1 MDVPDTSELN
11 LWMLII
17 HLLDTGGEVLDLEG
31 VEAGHAFE
39 LWHLQMPKD
48 KETKTAQGFT
58 GLVGLSLLY

>member
-1 MDVPDTSELN
+1 
-11 LWMLII
+11 MLII